1 MIVVDAAA
9 AVSALLN
16 EGAARALLAT
26 EQLHAPH
33 LVDSEVA
40 HVLRREANAGRISG
54 DAGWEALSTWGR
66 AGLTRHPL
74 YGLFERI
81 WELRHNVSAYDA
93 GYVALAESLG
103 CALVTADRRLSQAT
117 GIRCVVTV
125 VPR

>member
-16 EGAARALLAT
+16 DGRARALLAT

-40 HVLRREANAGRISG
+40 HVIRREAAAGRISG
-54 DAGWEALSTWGR
+54 DAGWTSLSTWGR
-66 AGLTRHPL
+66 VGLTRHPL
-74 YGLFERI
+74 YGLFDRI
-81 WELRHNVSAYDA
+81 WELRHNVSGYDA